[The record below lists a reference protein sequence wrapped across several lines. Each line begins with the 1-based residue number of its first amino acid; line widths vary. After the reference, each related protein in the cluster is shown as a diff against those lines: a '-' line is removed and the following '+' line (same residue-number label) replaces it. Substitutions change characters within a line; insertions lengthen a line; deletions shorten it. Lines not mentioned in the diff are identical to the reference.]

1 MGLYLSLHIK
11 PSSPFTR
18 FFFSQQLVVL
28 ASSLSSD
35 LGLRTNIATRSGIWA
50 RE

>member
-11 PSSPFTR
+11 PSSPFTL

-28 ASSLSSD
+28 ASSLFSD
-35 LGLRTNIATRSGIWA
+35 LGLRDSITTKSGIWA